1 MTTLEQAVELG
12 RAEKG
17 LAVVST
23 LRSDETIQSTLVNVG
38 LLAHPS
44 TGEPVLGFVTYG
56 KVKLANL
63 RARPQVSA
71 TFQQGWAWAT
81 VEGRAQIVGPDD
93 PQPWIDAEGLR
104 RLLRDVFT
112 AAGGEHDDWDEYDRV
127 MAAERR
133 AAVLVEP
140 TRVYSNGG

>member
-23 LRSDETIQSTLVNVG
+23 LRFDETIQSTLVNVG

-56 KVKLANL
+56 KVKLVNL

-71 TFQQGWAWAT
+71 TFRQGWAWAT